1 MYRNYRKIIRV
12 KNQYLKMDLTSQNP
26 KNKMH
31 LAWKLVL
38 THLYTPDAIII
49 IYMTFQWYCRKLG
62 IIVTKKKTEI
72 KTMGVS
78 FFFSWLLLC

>member
-31 LAWKLVL
+31 LAWKLVF
-38 THLYTPDAIII
+38 TGLYTLNAVSV
-49 IYMTFQWYCRKLG
+49 IYR
-62 IIVTKKKTEI
+62 
-72 KTMGVS
+72 
-78 FFFSWLLLC
+78 